1 MNRQW
6 RLGRTDFKGMLG
18 FLLRGV
24 HLHGSRAV
32 LAVMLV
38 TYTIGLS
45 LLALMRF
52 YTFRT
57 YLDLGIFDQA
67 FSSTLK
73 GHLFYETPDLSKIP
87 TGSFLG
93 THFAP
98 LIFLLLPVYAIHP
111 GPETL
116 LVLQTPFIA
125 FGALPVYLFS
135 RHLLRNERISLAL
148 AGVYL
153 MNPAVQS
160 LNLFD
165 FHLEAFLP
173 FFLGMAYYFMFKR
186 RWKPYFLFLGLSL
199 ITIEFA
205 AIIIVAMSVAT
216 VLSYRGK
223 LKDLLSEP
231 KKLLSREMLPV
242 SISLVT
248 ILVAGGEF
256 FLSLELSAIFAG
268 THASPPTLLG
278 GFFPDFQQW
287 VDAGFRYK
295 IVFWIVLVG
304 GLLFLPLKAPTGVLL
319 AAPWFLVTLITTNPV
334 YYYVGYQYGGAFAA
348 PYLIIA
354 FVNALHMLGPALRAK
369 GFLISTFTCILLF
382 STIVTPLSPW
392 AQHSLP
398 GIAYEEGFSFKGV
411 RRSLRATP
419 TSLLAILIIAIA
431 LSAAIARVSI
441 TGQFLPTSIGSTL
454 NGNTLTTQASFV
466 VTTGNLPLQ
475 LNLLAAPITS
485 LGADRPVFLYYDP
498 RYPTLGNDP
507 RGWIG
512 ILDHLPAELRLRGYT
527 GQIQTVNASGLRVA
541 MTQNFTSVIVIP
553 SGVFPTTVQNATG
566 GLVGNWLRSGGT
578 LVWMGG
584 TFGYYS
590 AVTSEQT
597 LDPLVTDMSPGVGSQ
612 TRILGYPLI
621 SVPINGTARI
631 ATTATS
637 FSSALN
643 LTYSDVW
650 VAPTLGFLKSVGGLA
665 IGHLQNSTD
674 TSRSSVSLV
683 PVGLGK
689 LILFGGPVTSLM
701 TADGEDV
708 VSHDLAQI
716 LSLGDTI
723 SPAVVKYATFNLP
736 ANTST
741 SIRFTAS
748 FNVTSSKV
756 GGLVIAA
763 FSDYGF
769 SRLYWRTQLGV

>member
-398 GIAYEEGFSFKGV
+398 GIAYEEG
-411 RRSLRATP
+411 LPIP
-419 TSLLAILIIAIA
+419 TSHDGTIYSIMNLIPPNASILTQNNLFTHFSSRPNAYLYLPNNYTEVSFIFADTTSRWYDGHVFGHESLSQVIPKAVANGVYTIIAYQDGVLLLKRADQIT
-431 LSAAIARVSI
+431 LAR
-441 TGQFLPTSIGSTL
+441 L
-454 NGNTLTTQASFV
+454 
-466 VTTGNLPLQ
+466 
-475 LNLLAAPITS
+475 
-485 LGADRPVFLYYDP
+485 
-498 RYPTLGNDP
+498 
-507 RGWIG
+507 
-512 ILDHLPAELRLRGYT
+512 
-527 GQIQTVNASGLRVA
+527 
-541 MTQNFTSVIVIP
+541 
-553 SGVFPTTVQNATG
+553 
-566 GLVGNWLRSGGT
+566 
-578 LVWMGG
+578 
-584 TFGYYS
+584 
-590 AVTSEQT
+590 
-597 LDPLVTDMSPGVGSQ
+597 
-612 TRILGYPLI
+612 
-621 SVPINGTARI
+621 
-631 ATTATS
+631 
-637 FSSALN
+637 
-643 LTYSDVW
+643 
-650 VAPTLGFLKSVGGLA
+650 
-665 IGHLQNSTD
+665 
-674 TSRSSVSLV
+674 
-683 PVGLGK
+683 
-689 LILFGGPVTSLM
+689 
-701 TADGEDV
+701 
-708 VSHDLAQI
+708 
-716 LSLGDTI
+716 
-723 SPAVVKYATFNLP
+723 
-736 ANTST
+736 
-741 SIRFTAS
+741 
-748 FNVTSSKV
+748 
-756 GGLVIAA
+756 
-763 FSDYGF
+763 
-769 SRLYWRTQLGV
+769 